1 VNRRR
6 RRAVAAARPWLDALL
21 ITVVVGATLVALYLD
36 RTQWNVILPLSGAA
50 LIVYFWVRRF
60 RD

>member
-1 VNRRR
+1 
-6 RRAVAAARPWLDALL
+6 LL
-21 ITVVVGATLVALYLD
+21 IIVVVGATLVALYLD

-50 LIVYFWVRRF
+50 LIVYLWVRRF